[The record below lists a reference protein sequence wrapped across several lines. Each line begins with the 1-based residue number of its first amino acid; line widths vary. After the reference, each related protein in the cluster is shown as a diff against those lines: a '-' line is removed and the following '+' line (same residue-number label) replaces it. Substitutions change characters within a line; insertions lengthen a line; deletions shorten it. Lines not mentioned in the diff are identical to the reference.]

1 MDWLMIRRPHYLIDV
16 LLGSTAIL
24 VLAVYWWRIVY
35 AWSGRRRLLVS
46 AAIGIAMTILAVAVI
61 VSPIRFA
68 RFMPNSALQWTKAIA
83 LFISAW
89 TLYSIPIV
97 TAFRKLHRTVDPSR
111 RAFLKSATGAALAA
125 PVMAGTVAFI
135 RRDNLRLVEIDMPIA
150 GLPKDLHG
158 LRIVQLSDIHLSPF
172 LSEATLDRAIG
183 MANETKP
190 NLALVT
196 GDLISRAG
204 DPLDVCLRHVSR
216 LRSDAGT
223 YGCNGNHEIY
233 TNSERYVQQEGAK
246 LGISIL
252 RRQNQ
257 VLRFGGALL
266 NLTGFDYQRKG
277 DPYLLGAEW
286 LRVDGALNVL
296 LSHNPDVFPVAAS
309 KGFDLTMAGHTHG
322 GQVDFEIL
330 EHHVNIARF
339 FTPYVYGRYEREG
352 KSIFVTRGI
361 GTVGAPARLGAPPEV
376 ALIRLCAS

>member
-1 MDWLMIRRPHYLIDV
+1 MDWLMVRRPHYLIDV
-16 LLGSTAIL
+16 MLGSTAIL

-35 AWSGRRRLLVS
+35 GWSGRRRLLVS
-46 AAIGIAMTILAVAVI
+46 GAMAMAVGLLAVSI
-61 VSPIRFA
+61 LVSPVRFA
-68 RFMPNSALQWTKAIA
+68 NYMPNPALQWTKAAA
-83 LFISAW
+83 LFVAAW

-97 TAFRKLHRTVDPSR
+97 TAYRMLHRAANPSR
-111 RAFLKSATGAALAA
+111 RAFLKTATAAAMAAPTVLGAAAY
-125 PVMAGTVAFI
+125 I
-135 RRDNLRLVEIDMPIA
+135 RRNDLRLVEIDLPIRS
-150 GLPKDLHG
+150 LPKDLQG

-190 NLALVT
+190 NLAVVT
-196 GDLISRAG
+196 GDLVSRLG
-204 DPLDVCLRHVSR
+204 DPLDACLRHVSR

-233 TNSERYVQQEGAK
+233 TRSEAYVQREGAK
-246 LGISIL
+246 LGIHIL
-252 RRQNQ
+252 RRQNT

-266 NLTGFDYQRKG
+266 NLAGFDYQRKG
-277 DPYLLGAEW
+277 NPYLLGAEW
-286 LRVDGALNVL
+286 LMVDGALNVL

-309 KGFDLTMAGHTHG
+309 KGFDLTLAGHTHG

-330 EHHVNIARF
+330 DRHVNIARF